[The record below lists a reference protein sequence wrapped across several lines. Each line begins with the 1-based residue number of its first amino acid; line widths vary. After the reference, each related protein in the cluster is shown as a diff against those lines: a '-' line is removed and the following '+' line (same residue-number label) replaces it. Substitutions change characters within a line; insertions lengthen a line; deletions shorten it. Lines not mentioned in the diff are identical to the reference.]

1 LDRTLFSARER
12 NQHRLKN
19 TNGPRRG
26 IMAHRLLGSA
36 LAGLVGAG
44 LLASHASPAQETPIT
59 ASLSEDRALSTDS
72 FGPPLGFGAAV
83 AIEGKTAFVGAPL
96 YEPTTGALDA
106 QGNPITSG
114 LVEIYESDATG
125 TTWTRTGSLE
135 PVVPT
140 LDSFFGEPLAVSG
153 DRLAVGSRTQIQLYE
168 KRRGQWTPT
177 ETIPAAVPTTMVL
190 VGNTLVYNA
199 SEVYVYEIGDGSKP
213 RLVQT
218 LKPLPSDTGRYGSE
232 IALKGDLLVVGS
244 PGGSTPGQA
253 YVYSREGFRWH
264 LEQTLQ
270 SPTGAANS
278 EFGSGVAISNHSILV
293 GAPGEDNNFDGFFTT
308 AGGEAY
314 VFRKSHGVW
323 AETQE
328 FRPAGGG
335 LEGFNQFGTLIVA
348 GGGRVVFSA
357 PGSDD
362 VFEAFFGPTF
372 IYRWEGDT
380 LVFDGLGATANSLA
394 VSHNHV
400 IIGTNYVG
408 RVAFSKE
415 PRCSLIPG
423 RARLALQSRTT
434 ERKLVGR
441 GYHPAPARGGIDSDQ
456 ASGAFGPTR
465 SLKRSA
471 KFRARAVGV
480 PIEARLYPRVPG

>member
-1 LDRTLFSARER
+1 
-12 NQHRLKN
+12 
-19 TNGPRRG
+19 
-26 IMAHRLLGSA
+26 MAHRLPGSA
-36 LAGLVGAG
+36 LGLVGAG
-44 LLASHASPAQETPIT
+44 LLASHASPAQETPVI
-59 ASLSEDRALSTDS
+59 ANLSEDHVLATDS
-72 FGPPLGFGAAV
+72 FGPPLGFGQAV

-96 YEPTTGALDA
+96 YVPTIGPLDA
-106 QGNPITSG
+106 QGNPITNG

-125 TTWTRTGSLE
+125 TSWTRTGSLQ

-140 LDSFFGEPLAVSG
+140 LGTFYGAPLAVSG
-153 DRLAVGSRTQIQLYE
+153 DRLAVGSQTQIQLYE

-177 ETIPAAVPTTMVL
+177 ETIPAAPRTMVL
-190 VGNTLVYNA
+190 VGNTLVYSLSGIN
-199 SEVYVYEIGDGSKP
+199 VYEIGDGSKP

-218 LKPLPSDTGRYGSE
+218 LKPLPSDTGAYGNE

-278 EFGSGVAISNHSILV
+278 EFGSGVAITHHSIIV
-293 GAPGEDNNFDGFFTT
+293 GAPNEDIVSDGFFTT

-335 LEGFNQFGTLIVA
+335 VEGFNGFGTLIAA
-348 GGGRVVFSA
+348 GGGRVALSA
-357 PGSDD
+357 PGADD
-362 VFEAFFGPTF
+362 PLSAAFGPAF

-380 LVFDGLGATANSLA
+380 LVSDGTGATANALA
-394 VSHNHV
+394 VSHNHIV
-400 IIGTNYVG
+400 IGTNYD
-408 RVAFSKE
+408 
-415 PRCSLIPG
+415 
-423 RARLALQSRTT
+423 
-434 ERKLVGR
+434 GR
-441 GYHPAPARGGIDSDQ
+441 GGFFEGAEVLTYPKKNAAGSSD
-456 ASGAFGPTR
+456 ADD
-465 SLKRSA
+465 
-471 KFRARAVGV
+471 
-480 PIEARLYPRVPG
+480 